1 MIRKLVC
8 LFLLLG
14 GTTVSR
20 AQLILTLDS
29 CRAMA
34 LHNNKQINVA
44 RLGKDVAI
52 NVRKATRTK
61 YLPKVDAV
69 AGYEYFSREIS
80 ILNNSQKSMLSNIGT
95 AGLQQVGTNL
105 GNIVG
110 DQLTGLVQQG
120 ALSQQQAQQ
129 IGALMQ
135 QASNGPI
142 AQYLGTMGN
151 SIGQQIV
158 DAFRTDTHNMFGGAV
173 MLRQPIYMGGAIRV
187 ANRMAD
193 IFENMADNDIDR
205 KTQTTLYNIDQ
216 AYWTVVSLKEKQK
229 LANSYRDLVQK
240 LDDDVQKM
248 IREGVATR
256 ADGLKVDVKVN
267 EADMQIA
274 QVEDGLALAKML
286 LCQLCGLPMDQD
298 IILADEGRE
307 QLNVVNATD
316 TYAPDS
322 TLSSRPELRM
332 LQNTVDLSRENTK
345 LVRAE
350 YLPHVALTGGYM
362 ISNPNVFN
370 GFQKKFSGVWNIGV
384 MVQVPVWS
392 WFEGTYKV
400 RAAKAATTMA
410 EMQLSDT
417 REKINLQVT
426 QSRYKVRE
434 ARKRLDMALKNI
446 KSAEENLRCAQV
458 GFREGVFQTTDVMA
472 AQTAWQ
478 QAQSQKIDA
487 EVDVRLS
494 QVNLEKA
501 LGILK

>member
-80 ILNNSQKSMLSNIGT
+80 ILNNNQKATLSNIGT
-95 AGLQQVGTNL
+95 AGLEQVGSKL
-105 GNIVG
+105 GSVVG

-135 QASNGPI
+135 QASSGPI

-151 SIGQQIV
+151 SLGQQIV

-173 MLRQPIYMGGAIRV
+173 MLRQPIFMGGAIQA

-193 IFENMADNDIDR
+193 IFENMADDDIDR
-205 KTQTTLYNIDQ
+205 KTQATLYNIDQ
-216 AYWTVVSLKEKQK
+216 TYWTVVSLKEKQK

-307 QLNVVNATD
+307 QLNIVNATD

-434 ARKRLDMALKNI
+434 ARKRLDMAIKNI